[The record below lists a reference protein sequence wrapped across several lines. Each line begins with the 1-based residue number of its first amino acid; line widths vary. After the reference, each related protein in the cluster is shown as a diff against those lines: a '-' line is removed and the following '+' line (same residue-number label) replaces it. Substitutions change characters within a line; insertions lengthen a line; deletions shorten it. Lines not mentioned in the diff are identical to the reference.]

1 MWSSGRRMF
10 SQVAKQS
17 VPHANPAAARTVVAQ
32 RQRYAEELSGLRK
45 EWRGEL
51 ADKAAREEQKRAAER
66 QRLVLEKAIRLRE
79 KRKASLARQEAA
91 KKKREEALS
100 RYREKLARNHLL
112 EAQRVARQNE
122 RFRNLVGIMEAES
135 SVWITPE
142 NVDTK
147 INEDLFSAPA
157 TTGLV
162 TNESK
167 HWRYQLLTIQLKRLM
182 SQEYLSEAAGS
193 SLADRLQQR
202 GQLKSVRKM
211 LVEEFLAPMIGSGAE
226 RANYQEILDKFVHE
240 LGDFDT
246 EDGDLERYFDYIVNK
261 DDAGEDEGW
270 NLNSASDEVSPSADD
285 GSEGDGDEILDDDG
299 EIVVGGDEP
308 DLAAAVEDDADEDVM
323 RAPKQSSL
331 KKPLK
336 KI

>member
-1 MWSSGRRMF
+1 
-10 SQVAKQS
+10 
-17 VPHANPAAARTVVAQ
+17 
-32 RQRYAEELSGLRK
+32 
-45 EWRGEL
+45 
-51 ADKAAREEQKRAAER
+51 
-66 QRLVLEKAIRLRE
+66 
-79 KRKASLARQEAA
+79 
-91 KKKREEALS
+91 
-100 RYREKLARNHLL
+100 
-112 EAQRVARQNE
+112 
-122 RFRNLVGIMEAES
+122 
-135 SVWITPE
+135 
-142 NVDTK
+142 
-147 INEDLFSAPA
+147 
-157 TTGLV
+157 
-162 TNESK
+162 
-167 HWRYQLLTIQLKRLM
+167 M

-202 GQLKSVRKM
+202 GQLKSVRRM

-261 DDAGEDEGW
+261 DDAGEDEAW

-285 GSEGDGDEILDDDG
+285 GSDGEEILDDG
-299 EIVVGGDEP
+299 EIVGSDEP
-308 DLAAAVEDDADEDVM
+308 DLSVASEDDAEEDIM